1 MNTNAQTS
9 GVWLHNARNSRLTP
23 WALKS
28 CSSARPPPVHG
39 TAAGGAPY
47 FLNGTC
53 IMTRRSLWIRTES
66 LAALRQFNE
75 MGAAAVKNLTAQ
87 ANALEE
93 RIARLEE
100 FQKTLIAPGD
110 RSKAS

>member
-1 MNTNAQTS
+1 
-9 GVWLHNARNSRLTP
+9 
-23 WALKS
+23 
-28 CSSARPPPVHG
+28 
-39 TAAGGAPY
+39 
-47 FLNGTC
+47 
-53 IMTRRSLWIRTES
+53 MTRKKPLDQDGI

-75 MGAAAVKNLTAQ
+75 MGGAAVKNLTAQ

>member
-1 MNTNAQTS
+1 MASQRTKFAPDS
-9 GVWLHNARNSRLTP
+9 LGAEVLFVRA
-23 WALKS
+23 A
-28 CSSARPPPVHG
+28 PPVHG

-53 IMTRRSLWIRTES
+53 IMTRKKPLDQDGI